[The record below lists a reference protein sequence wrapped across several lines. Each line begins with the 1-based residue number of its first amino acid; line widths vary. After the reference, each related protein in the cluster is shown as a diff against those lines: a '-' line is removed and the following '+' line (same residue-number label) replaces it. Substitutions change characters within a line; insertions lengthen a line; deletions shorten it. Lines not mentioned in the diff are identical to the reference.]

1 MLLRGRARVSLRAPR
16 SRWTSIVPEV
26 LVSSPA
32 RMRKRV
38 VFPQP
43 DGPTMQKNS
52 PARIF
57 KSMPASAMT
66 ARPFSAKRFRTPS
79 RTILF
84 AGASNWS
91 ADFWSAEGVPP
102 TILPFCSLLFRQLAG
117 HTPRRQATKSQAISL
132 LKMREDA
139 SPFHVA
145 RTKCLSAASL
155 YFYAQLASATFCG
168 NACRASF
175 QPLGTPRRSPLARS
189 LWQDISMA
197 ESRLGSW
204 AGVGLY

>member
-1 MLLRGRARVSLRAPR
+1 LSGRPRISLRASG

-26 LVSSPA
+26 LASRPA

-38 VFPQP
+38 VLPQP

-84 AGASNWS
+84 AGTSNWS
-91 ADFWSAEGVPP
+91 ANFWSAEEVPP
-102 TILPFCSLLFRQLAG
+102 TILPLCSMLFRQLAG
-117 HTPRRQATKSQAISL
+117 HAPRRQATKCLTISL
-132 LKMREDA
+132 LRCAK
-139 SPFHVA
+139 
-145 RTKCLSAASL
+145 TLSLVRCCA
-155 YFYAQLASATFCG
+155 Y
-168 NACRASF
+168 
-175 QPLGTPRRSPLARS
+175 
-189 LWQDISMA
+189 
-197 ESRLGSW
+197 
-204 AGVGLY
+204 